1 VPPGTWWLA
10 RRDGNLSHGLNIGVW
25 DILGMERH
33 MKTARLVLVLA
44 KNVRPVFDPRSEGV
58 DKVRPVSPSVYAI
71 LGCLLV
77 GAEIF

>member
-1 VPPGTWWLA
+1 
-10 RRDGNLSHGLNIGVW
+10 
-25 DILGMERH
+25 MERH